1 MAISYWDPFR
11 EVVSMQNRLNSLFQD
26 YNRGNEGNTDV
37 TAASFAP
44 AVDVY
49 EDEHKLVLNL
59 EVPGVKQEDLDV
71 QVEKNT
77 LTVRGERKFEKDQKE
92 QNFHRIERRYGTF
105 YRSFSLPA
113 TVDTEN
119 IHASYD
125 AGVLKLELAKKAEA
139 KPKQIKVNITSG
151 AQNKPIEAASQSVH
165 AGASGSKTRAEE
177 RELVTA

>member
-11 EVVSMQNRLNSLFQD
+11 EVVSLQSRLNSLLPEQG
-26 YNRGNEGNTDV
+26 RGSEGSADV

-49 EDEHKLVLNL
+49 EDEHKLVLSV

-77 LTVRGERKFEKDQKE
+77 LTVRGERKFESNQKE

-113 TVDTEN
+113 TVNTEN
-119 IHASYD
+119 IQASYD
-125 AGVLKLELAKKAEA
+125 AGVLRLELAKKAEA
-139 KPKQIKVNITSG
+139 KPRQIKVNITSG
-151 AQNKPIEAASQSVH
+151 NGQAKPIEGAAGKVETSSQ
-165 AGASGSKTRAEE
+165 
-177 RELVTA
+177 TAAA